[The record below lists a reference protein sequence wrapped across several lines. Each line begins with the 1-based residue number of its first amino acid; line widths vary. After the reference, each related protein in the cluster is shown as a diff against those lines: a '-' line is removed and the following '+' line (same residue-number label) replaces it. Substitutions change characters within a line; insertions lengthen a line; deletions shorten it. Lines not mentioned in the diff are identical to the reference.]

1 MKTNLEL
8 YKVFY
13 YVAKNNSITRAA
25 NELMVS
31 QPAISKSI
39 KVLERDLDTVLFTR
53 NKNGV
58 SLNNAG
64 EVLCNKIKKAMELII
79 SAEEDL
85 KSINNM
91 NQGTINIGAGNTIMQ
106 RYLMPFINEF
116 HQLYPNI
123 NVIVHTV
130 VTPELIKRAQLGLV
144 SVFCGKIDPGK
155 IAAFGHSQGG
165 RSSVNAAASDARIG
179 CVVSIAGS
187 SYTSEAQKL
196 SAPALFLTGTKDVV
210 VLSSLWVEPAYKS
223 VTGPAVYASL
233 KNGIHTTCILD
244 SDKYIDYCAGWFDAW
259 LRNDADAMGQFK
271 PGGALSK
278 DVGWTKYASKNL
290 TDNGITGS
298 VFSGG
303 TLWKA
308 IALVE
313 LLVIIAGAAVILA
326 RRKGQKSPA

>member
-1 MKTNLEL
+1 MKKITKILLVVMMLTAFVSFPLKSQAAVGSVDLGDVVQMGDFEGSTHYIVFYPKALETSGDTAWPVAVWANGTMCAPALYTNLL
-8 YKVFY
+8 KG
-13 YVAKNNSITRAA
+13 VAAKGYIVVASSEMMSANGSGQIAA
-25 NELMVS
+25 IDYIV
-31 QPAISKSI
+31 
-39 KVLERDLDTVLFTR
+39 
-53 NKNGV
+53 
-58 SLNNAG
+58 
-64 EVLCNKIKKAMELII
+64 
-79 SAEEDL
+79 
-85 KSINNM
+85 
-91 NQGTINIGAGNTIMQ
+91 NQSMD
-106 RYLMPFINEF
+106 E
-116 HQLYPNI
+116 
-123 NVIVHTV
+123 
-130 VTPELIKRAQLGLV
+130 K

-187 SYTSEAQKL
+187 SYTSEAQQL

-278 DVGWTKYASKNL
+278 DGGWTKFASKNL